1 MNNESNPE
9 LKQLTVGQLLSQSR
23 EQLGITQEMV
33 AARLCL
39 KVTVVREIEED
50 IKPAGVEPTFLRGY
64 MRLYARMVNIPEA
77 DLLTLLNKEAP
88 MQVSNVSPMQS
99 YSLGKRR
106 KKRDGWLMKITWLIV
121 IILVTMVGVWW
132 WQDNQAQQKELVSM
146 AEQNGRM
153 ISQQEENSTDAP
165 ADASSVDAS
174 ANETTGTPLDNLTE
188 GAAANSANAENSAQS
203 TPNSSPANENV
214 RTVPLPGSQVL
225 PASIDRS
232 QNSAATEQATPM
244 SDALVM
250 SFKGDCWLE
259 VRDGKNKVLYS
270 GIKKR
275 GESLELQGQS
285 VYNLNIGVPAN
296 VDIKFK
302 GNNVDLSRFIK
313 ANRAAKFK
321 LPEA

>member
-1 MNNESNPE
+1 MNNESNRE

-77 DLLTLLNKEAP
+77 DLLTMLNKEAP

-99 YSLGKRR
+99 YSLGKKR
-106 KKRDGWLMKITWLIV
+106 KKRDGWLMKITWLIA
-121 IILVTMVGVWW
+121 IILVTMIGVWW

-146 AEQNGRM
+146 AEQNGSM
-153 ISQQEENSTDAP
+153 IAQQEENSSAAP
-165 ADASSVDAS
+165 TNASSADAS
-174 ANETTGTPLDNLTE
+174 ANETTGTPLDTLTE
-188 GAAANSANAENSAQS
+188 GAAANSASSANNAQV
-203 TPNSSPANENV
+203 TPDNTPVNENV
-214 RTVPLPGSQVL
+214 RTVPLPGSQVI

-232 QNSAATEQATPM
+232 QNSAATDQATPI

-250 SFKGDCWLE
+250 NFKGDCWLE
-259 VRDGKNKVLYS
+259 VRDSKNKVLYS

-275 GESLELQGQS
+275 GETLELQGQS

-302 GNNVDLSRFIK
+302 GNNVDLTRFIK

>member
-153 ISQQEENSTDAP
+153 ISQQEDNNSDTP

-188 GAAANSANAENSAQS
+188 GAAANNTNTENSAQT
-203 TPNSSPANENV
+203 TPNSPSANENV

-232 QNSAATEQATPM
+232 QNSAATEQATPI